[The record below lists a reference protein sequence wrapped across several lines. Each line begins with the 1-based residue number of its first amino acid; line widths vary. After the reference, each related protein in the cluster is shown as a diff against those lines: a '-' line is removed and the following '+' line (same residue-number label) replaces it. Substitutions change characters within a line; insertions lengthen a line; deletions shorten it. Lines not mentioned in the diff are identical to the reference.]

1 MSKQR
6 NLRLFDPSPTN
17 MALVVAAALG
27 YVLSAVACYYLGE
40 VVDALTG
47 GAEADSIVSL
57 LGVFLALSLA
67 SAVAQL
73 FLTSWLPQRRN
84 LECELSSS
92 QDALSWML
100 DTPSRLLRAHDD
112 GHYLNLV
119 TTASFAFGGLRV
131 FLSVEL
137 VGAVLSL
144 VVLLG
149 VAASVGLALVPLFIG
164 YLIVALLVIELPS
177 RRAADAQAT
186 QMAERERWLGEGTRL
201 IGNKRVINASA
212 AEGYFEDRFSRSS
225 DRYFSAD
232 ARYRFWNCLSTSL
245 PPALFGAMQALT
257 AIAGVLLCAAGQ
269 LSLGGVMSA
278 YLMTVMFRE
287 PVNTI
292 AFVRGACKSQ
302 APNVAAFRELA
313 AESEDPTGYE
323 SVWTEDSEQRPV
335 LARLGAGELRASEGG
350 PALFATDGLCVRRGS
365 LVVLRGENGSGKST
379 LLDLLCGLSDPALFS
394 GSVELSP
401 ELADASVL
409 ARPIPVVSGT
419 LEENLFGLELD
430 DATRELLDL
439 TSLDGRVL
447 DGGPQCVSLGER
459 QKIGLARALARRS
472 SVLVLDEPLANLDRA
487 AAGRLCA
494 WLAGGHGGRTTFVIM
509 HSDEL
514 DGAADYLLTIRDG
527 RLSVDDRTRGE

>member
-17 MALVVAAALG
+17 MALAVAAALG
-27 YVLSAVACYYLGE
+27 YVLSAFACYYLGE

-47 GAEADSIVSL
+47 GADTDSIVGL
-57 LGVFLALSLA
+57 LGAFLVLLLA

-100 DTPSRLLRAHDD
+100 DTPPRLLRAHDD

-131 FLSVEL
+131 LLSVEM
-137 VGAVLSL
+137 VGAILSL
-144 VVLLG
+144 FVLLC
-149 VAASVGLALVPLFIG
+149 VAASVDVALVPLFVG
-164 YLIVALLVIELPS
+164 YLAVALLVIELPS
-177 RRAADAQAT
+177 RRAAGAQAT
-186 QMAERERWLGEGTRL
+186 QMGERERWLGEGTRL
-201 IGNKRVINASA
+201 IDNKRVINASA
-212 AEGYFEDRFSRSS
+212 AEGYFEDCFSQSS

-232 ARYRFWNCLSTSL
+232 ARYRFWDCLSTSL
-245 PPALFGAMQALT
+245 PPALFSAMQALT
-257 AIAGVLLCAAGQ
+257 AIAGVLLCVAGQ
-269 LSLGGVMSA
+269 LSIGGVMSA

-287 PVNTI
+287 PVNAI
-292 AFVRGACKSQ
+292 AFVRGARKSQ
-302 APNVAAFRELA
+302 VHNVAAFRELA
-313 AESEDPTGYE
+313 AESEAPTGYE
-323 SVWTEDSEQRPV
+323 GVWAKGVEPRPV
-335 LARLGAGELRASEGG
+335 VVRLSAGELHAGQGG
-350 PALFATDGLCVRRGS
+350 PVLFATDGFCVRRGA

-379 LLDLLCGLSDPALFS
+379 FLDLLCGLSDPALFS
-394 GSVELSP
+394 GSIELSS

-419 LEENLFGLELD
+419 LEDNLFGVDLD
-430 DATRELLDL
+430 DTTRELLDL
-439 TSLDGRVL
+439 ASLDGRVL

-459 QKIGLARALARRS
+459 QKIGLARALARSS
-472 SVLVLDEPLANLDRA
+472 SVLVLDEPLANLDRD

-494 WLAGGHGGRTTFVIM
+494 WLAGGGDGRTTFVIM
-509 HSDEL
+509 HSEEL
-514 DGAADYLLTIRDG
+514 DGVADYLLTIRDG
-527 RLSVDDRTRGE
+527 RLSVDDRARGE